1 MARVDTKNKGM
12 TSAARPCSTNQKPA
26 GTGVKLFVLATAY
39 ICQAMPIGFCW
50 VGLPVILRKAGA
62 GLQCIGWLTMLYIPW
77 ALKFLWA
84 PFVDRYYLPRVGRRR
99 TWIFPLQWLSAI
111 LLGGLALFPPMSNP
125 VIAFS
130 LILVAKILL
139 MSLLSHGGMYTR
151 LPMLCDLGFS
161 SSQVGGLLLRYAFP
175 FGFAGTLISGFCIM
189 RFGARAMIYAGGIA
203 AAGVALLTVQIA
215 TAQHPSVK
223 WIAAMLAGEQM
234 LIGSIQVFVY
244 TIITAASAGPQSGT
258 NYAVLCSGSHII
270 FFSLAPVMALL
281 ADVSGYV
288 LFYQA
293 LAAGC
298 IVFMPLAD
306 MAFLKFNNTF
316 SKKFVHNKKTDTP
329 PGIEN

>member
-1 MARVDTKNKGM
+1 M
-12 TSAARPCSTNQKPA
+12 
-26 GTGVKLFVLATAY
+26 
-39 ICQAMPIGFCW
+39 
-50 VGLPVILRKAGA
+50 
-62 GLQCIGWLTMLYIPW
+62 
-77 ALKFLWA
+77 
-84 PFVDRYYLPRVGRRR
+84 
-99 TWIFPLQWLSAI
+99 
-111 LLGGLALFPPMSNP
+111 
-125 VIAFS
+125 
-130 LILVAKILL
+130 
-139 MSLLSHGGMYTR
+139 
-151 LPMLCDLGFS
+151 
-161 SSQVGGLLLRYAFP
+161 
-175 FGFAGTLISGFCIM
+175 
-189 RFGARAMIYAGGIA
+189 
-203 AAGVALLTVQIA
+203 LTVHIA

-244 TIITAASAGPQSGT
+244 TIITSASAGPQSGT

-306 MAFLKFNNTF
+306 MAFRKFNNTL
-316 SKKFVHNKKTDTP
+316 SKAFVHNKKTDAP